1 VGAEAQQV
9 LTTAPGGGA
18 GLAHPVGEILE
29 HLELTVP
36 EAVAA
41 VAEDAQQL
49 GGGTPGGDLDPSQV
63 VLESGDRGGFASV
76 DRAPPTGEP
85 VDHPALWVTEQLL
98 DGAVISRT
106 EVRMFDARMN
116 RDRCW
121 TRLLIPQPRLPRATP
136 GREPHE

>member
-1 VGAEAQQV
+1 VGAEAHQV
-9 LTTAPGGGA
+9 LTPAPGGGA

-29 HLELTVP
+29 HLELAVR
-36 EAVAA
+36 EAVAG
-41 VAEDAQQL
+41 VAENAQQL
-49 GGGTPGGDLDPSQV
+49 GGGAPGGDLDTAEV

-85 VDHPALWVTEQLL
+85 VDHPALWITEQLL

-106 EVRMFDARMN
+106 EVRMFDAGMN
-116 RDRCW
+116 RDRCSA
-121 TRLLIPQPRLPRATP
+121 RLLIPLLRLQPATP